1 MSSKP
6 NELQI
11 IVFTSTL
18 YTQDKK
24 KLKAQTYFQYLWG
37 TLSKNKRPTSVED
50 SFLPYH
56 AAGVGYA
63 LGLGFTSISLTF
75 LTKMASGSCLKKQ
88 HTHTDPVKREF

>member
-6 NELQI
+6 NELQR

-37 TLSKNKRPTSVED
+37 TLSKDRPASV
-50 SFLPYH
+50 FLFYY
-56 AAGVGYA
+56 AAGFGYA